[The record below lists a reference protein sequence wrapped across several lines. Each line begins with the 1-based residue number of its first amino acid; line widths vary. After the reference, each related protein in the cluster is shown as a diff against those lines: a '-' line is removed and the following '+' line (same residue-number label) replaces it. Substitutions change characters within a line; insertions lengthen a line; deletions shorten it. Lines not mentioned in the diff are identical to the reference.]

1 MSIIPKIKVMVDSNV
16 LISSIYTK
24 NGVAIQVLNKA
35 TNPPYSLVLCEQIL
49 DEDYKFFSKK
59 FPSKLEDMKNT
70 LIASRYDLIILNN
83 NDIFYF
89 EESKIRDITDRPI
102 LRAAKK
108 ANIDLFITGDRDF
121 LDSSLEHPKIMSLQQ
136 FMSI

>member
-1 MSIIPKIKVMVDSNV
+1 MVDSNV